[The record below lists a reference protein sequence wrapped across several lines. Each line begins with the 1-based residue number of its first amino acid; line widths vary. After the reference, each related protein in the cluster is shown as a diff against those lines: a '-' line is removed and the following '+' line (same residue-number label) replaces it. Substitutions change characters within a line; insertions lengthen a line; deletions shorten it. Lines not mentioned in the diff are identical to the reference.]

1 MMRISPILPLPTE
14 SNWTAHVLSRTLC
27 HMLLWTAVLNLV
39 AGTHADLPKAVV
51 KLEPPWIQVLKD
63 DSVTLKCEGTHNP
76 RNYSTQWLHNE
87 RSIPGQVLPNYTFKA
102 TVNDSGE
109 YRCRMGQTSLSDPV
123 HLGVISDW
131 LVLQTTKLM
140 FEEGETIMLRCHSWM
155 NKRLNKIVF
164 YQNEKAVKFH
174 HFEDTFSISNANH
187 SHSGDYYCKAH
198 LGKPAYNSK
207 PVTITVQGP
216 KSSSS
221 LPILTIVAAVTGIA
235 VAAIVIILVS
245 LIYLKRKQAPALPG
259 NPDHRD
265 MGETLSKEVGE
276 YSMPSEGTVPVP
288 VSPGPPSGLDPG
300 RSSSYNP
307 DHEEPAKSEAEN
319 SITYSLLKHPEAL
332 NEEEEHDYQNRI

>member
-1 MMRISPILPLPTE
+1 MMRISPVLPLPME

-76 RNYSTQWLHNE
+76 GNYSTQWLHNE
-87 RSIPGQVLPNYTFKA
+87 RSISGQVQPNYTFKA

-131 LVLQTTKLM
+131 LVLQTPKLM

-155 NKRLNKIVF
+155 NKRLRRVLV

-187 SHSGDYYCKAH
+187 RHSGDYYCQGF
-198 LGKPAYNSK
+198 LGWLPFSSK

-216 KSSSS
+216 KSSRS
-221 LPILTIVAAVTGIA
+221 LPVLTIVTAVTGIA
-235 VAAIVIILVS
+235 VATIVIS
-245 LIYLKRKQAPALPG
+245 LICLKRKQAPALPG

-265 MGETLSKEVGE
+265 MGETLPKEVDE

-288 VSPGPPSGLDPG
+288 VSPGPPSRLDPG

-307 DHEEPAKSEAEN
+307 PDNEEPAKSEAEK
-319 SITYSLLKHPEAL
+319 SITYSILKHPEAL